1 MGEIIQRA
9 YSCVGVTV
17 VIPIFKVRDFIERC
31 VCTLFNQT
39 LKDIEYIF
47 VDDASPDDS
56 IDILKSCIERYP
68 ERRERVQILVHD
80 QNQGLSAARNTGL
93 AVAAGEYVFH
103 CDSDDF
109 VEKDMLEEMYKAAKK
124 NNADMVYCDFYLS
137 FEKNERYMSCPSYE
151 TASDMLKVGL
161 LGGNM
166 KYNVWNKLVKRSL
179 YTDNNITFP
188 AGHAMGE
195 DMTMIRLAACAKSVA
210 YVPKAFYHYVKLN
223 ANAYSA
229 TMHDRHKI
237 DIRFNVDQTVEFLQN
252 KFGNELYKE
261 IAFFKLNTKLP
272 FLITDDETQYEVWK
286 EWWPEANKYI
296 CDNKAQAFRTRLVQW
311 LAAKGQFWAVRLYF
325 NVVYKLV
332 YGVIYR

>member
-1 MGEIIQRA
+1 MVERSKISVI
-9 YSCVGVTV
+9 
-17 VIPIFKVRDFIERC
+17 IPIFKVRSFIKRC
-31 VCTLFNQT
+31 VCSLFEQT
-39 LKDIEYIF
+39 LQEVEYIF
-47 VDDASPDDS
+47 VDDASPDES
-56 IDILKSCIERYP
+56 IDILKACIVRYP
-68 ERRERVQILVHD
+68 ARKGQVQILVHE
-80 QNQGLSAARNTGL
+80 QNQGLPAARNTGL
-93 AVAAGEYVFH
+93 AVATGEYIFH

-109 VEKDMLEEMYKAAKK
+109 VEKDILEVMYKAAKEK
-124 NNADMVYCDFYLS
+124 DADIVYSDFYLS
-137 FEKNERYMSCPSYE
+137 FEKNERYMSCPSYQ

-223 ANAYSA
+223 TNAYSA
-229 TMHDRHKI
+229 TMSERHKV
-237 DIRFNVDQTVEFLQN
+237 DIRFNVDQTVDFLQN
-252 KFGNELYKE
+252 KFGNELEKE

-272 FLITDDETQYEVWK
+272 FLITDEETQYKVWK

-311 LAAKGQFWAVRLYF
+311 LAAKGQFWAVKLYF
-325 NVVYKLV
+325 KVLYKVV

>member
-1 MGEIIQRA
+1 MNKVSII
-9 YSCVGVTV
+9 
-17 VIPIFKVRDFIERC
+17 IPIFKVRNFIERC
-31 VCTLFNQT
+31 VCSLFEQT
-39 LKDIEYIF
+39 LEDLEFIF

-56 IDILKSCIERYP
+56 IDILKSCIEGYP
-68 ERRERVQILVHD
+68 ERKGQITIMTHE
-80 QNQGLSAARNTGL
+80 QNQGLPAARNTGL
-93 AVAAGEYVFH
+93 AVATGEYIFH

-109 VEKDMLEEMYKAAKK
+109 VEKEMLEVMYKTAKAQD
-124 NNADMVYCDFYLS
+124 ADMVYCDFYLS

-151 TASDMLKVGL
+151 TTDNMLKVGL

-229 TMHDRHKI
+229 TMSERHKT
-237 DIRFNVDQTVEFLQN
+237 DIRFNVDQTVEFLQD
-252 KFGNELYKE
+252 KFGTELDKE
-261 IAFFKLNTKLP
+261 IAFFKLNTKFP

-296 CDNKAQAFRTRLVQW
+296 CDNKDQAFRTRLVQW
-311 LAAKGQFWAVRLYF
+311 LAAKGQFWAVKLYF
-325 NVVYKLV
+325 KVVYKLV

>member
-1 MGEIIQRA
+1 MHKVSLI
-9 YSCVGVTV
+9 
-17 VIPIFKVRDFIERC
+17 IPIFKVRNFIERC
-31 VCTLFNQT
+31 VCSLFEQT
-39 LKDIEYIF
+39 MKDMEYIF

-56 IDILKSCIERYP
+56 IDILMSCLEKYP
-68 ERRERVQILVHD
+68 ERREQVQILTHKK
-80 QNQGLSAARNTGL
+80 NQGLPAARNTGL
-93 AVAAGEYVFH
+93 AVATGEYIFH

-109 VEKDMLEEMYKAAKK
+109 VEKDMLEVMYKSAKEK
-124 NNADMVYCDFYLS
+124 DADIVYSDFYLS

-151 TASDMLKVGL
+151 TASEMLKVGL

-179 YTDNNITFP
+179 YTDNDITFP
-188 AGHAMGE
+188 AGYAMGE

-223 ANAYSA
+223 TNAYSA
-229 TMHDRHKI
+229 TMSERHKV
-237 DIRFNVDQTVEFLQN
+237 DIRFNVDQTVDFLQN
-252 KFGNELYKE
+252 KFSNELEKE

-296 CDNKAQAFRTRLVQW
+296 CENKAQAFRTRLVQW
-311 LAAKGQFWAVRLYF
+311 LAAKGQFWAVKLYF
-325 NVVYKLV
+325 KVVYKLV

>member
-1 MGEIIQRA
+1 MSKVSI
-9 YSCVGVTV
+9 
-17 VIPIFKVRDFIERC
+17 VIPVFKVSSFIERC
-31 VCTLFNQT
+31 ACSLLEQT
-39 LKDIEYIF
+39 LTDVEYIF

-56 IDILKSCIERYP
+56 VEILKSCMERYP
-68 ERRERVQILVHD
+68 ERKDHVTILTHE
-80 QNQGLSAARNTGL
+80 QNKGLPAARNTGL
-93 AVAAGEYVFH
+93 AMATGEYVFH

-109 VEKDMLEEMYKAAKK
+109 VEVDMLEAMYKAAKEK
-124 NNADMVYCDFYLS
+124 DADMVYCDFYLS
-137 FEKNERYMSCPSYE
+137 FEKNERYMSNPVYE
-151 TASDMLKVGL
+151 TAEDMFRKGL
-161 LGGNM
+161 LGGAM

-229 TMHDRHKI
+229 TMSERHKV
-237 DIRFNVDQTVEFLQN
+237 DILFNVNQTVEFLQN
-252 KFGNELYKE
+252 KFGNALDKE

-272 FLITDDETQYEVWK
+272 FLITDDKSQYEVWK

-296 CDNKAQAFRTRLVQW
+296 CENKTQAFRTRLVQW
-311 LAAKGQFWAVRLYF
+311 LAAKGQFWAVKLYF
-325 NVVYKLV
+325 KVVYKLV
-332 YGVIYR
+332 YGVIYK

>member
-1 MGEIIQRA
+1 MAEKNKVSVI
-9 YSCVGVTV
+9 
-17 VIPIFKVRDFIERC
+17 IPIFKVHDFIERC
-31 VCTLFNQT
+31 VCSLFEQT

-56 IDILKSCIERYP
+56 IEILKLCIARYP
-68 ERRERVQILVHD
+68 ERVGQFQILVHE
-80 QNQGLSAARNTGL
+80 QNQGLPAARNTGL
-93 AVAAGEYVFH
+93 AVSTGEYIFH

-109 VEKDMLEEMYKAAKK
+109 VEKDMLVEMYKAAKEK
-124 NNADMVYCDFYLS
+124 DADIVYSDFYLS
-137 FEKNERYMSCPSYE
+137 FEKNERYMSCPLYE

-195 DMTMIRLAACAKSVA
+195 DMTMIRLAACAKNVA

-223 ANAYSA
+223 TNAYSA
-229 TMHDRHKI
+229 TMSERHKV

-252 KFGNELYKE
+252 KFGNELEKE

-296 CDNKAQAFRTRLVQW
+296 WDNKQQSFRTRLVQW
-311 LAAKGQFWAVRLYF
+311 FASKGQLWAVNLYF
-325 NVVYKLV
+325 KVVYKVV
-332 YGVIYR
+332 YGVIYK

>member
-1 MGEIIQRA
+1 MHKVSLI
-9 YSCVGVTV
+9 
-17 VIPIFKVRDFIERC
+17 IPIFKVRNFIERC
-31 VCTLFNQT
+31 VCSLFEQT
-39 LKDIEYIF
+39 MKDMEYIF

-56 IDILKSCIERYP
+56 IDILMSYLEKYP
-68 ERRERVQILVHD
+68 ERREQVQILTHKK
-80 QNQGLSAARNTGL
+80 NQGLPAARNTGL
-93 AVAAGEYVFH
+93 AVATGEYIFH

-109 VEKDMLEEMYKAAKK
+109 VEKDMLEVMYKSAKEK
-124 NNADMVYCDFYLS
+124 DADIVYSDFYLS

-151 TASDMLKVGL
+151 TASEMLKVGL

-179 YTDNNITFP
+179 YTDNDITFP
-188 AGHAMGE
+188 AGYAMGE

-223 ANAYSA
+223 TNAYSA
-229 TMHDRHKI
+229 TMSERHKV
-237 DIRFNVDQTVEFLQN
+237 DIRFNVDQTVDFLQN
-252 KFGNELYKE
+252 KFSNELEKE

-272 FLITDDETQYEVWK
+272 FLITDDETQYEAWK

-296 CDNKAQAFRTRLVQW
+296 CENKAQAFRTRLVQW
-311 LAAKGQFWAVRLYF
+311 LAAKGQFWAVKLYF
-325 NVVYKLV
+325 KVVYKLV

>member
-1 MGEIIQRA
+1 MAEKSKVSVI
-9 YSCVGVTV
+9 
-17 VIPIFKVRDFIERC
+17 IPIYKVRNFIERC
-31 VCTLFNQT
+31 VCSLFEQT
-39 LKDIEYIF
+39 LEEFEYIF

-56 IDILKSCIERYP
+56 VDILKSCVERYP
-68 ERRERVQILVHD
+68 SRQGQVTILTHE
-80 QNQGLSAARNTGL
+80 QNRGLPAARNTGL
-93 AVAAGEYVFH
+93 AVATGEYVFH

-109 VEKDMLEEMYKAAKK
+109 VEKEMLAEMYRAAKEK
-124 NNADMVYCDFYLS
+124 DADMVYCDFYLS
-137 FEKNERYMSCPSYE
+137 FEKNERYMSCPLYE
-151 TASDMLKVGL
+151 TTSDMLKVGL

-195 DMTMIRLAACAKSVA
+195 DMTMIRLAACAKSIA

-229 TMHDRHKI
+229 TMSERHKV
-237 DIRFNVDQTVEFLQN
+237 DIRFNVDQTVDFLQN
-252 KFGNELYKE
+252 KFGNELEKE

-272 FLITDDETQYEVWK
+272 FLITDDKTQYEVWK

-296 CDNKAQAFRTRLVQW
+296 CDNKAQAFRTRLVQR
-311 LAAKGQFWAVRLYF
+311 LAAKGQFWAVKLYF
-325 NVVYKLV
+325 KVVYKLV